1 MSKIEIALE
10 LFCSIFLG
18 WQSLEKGVLKLVI
31 ALGFFDF
38 FYGWQPLGGGILK
51 VEIAL
56 ELFLFLFLGGNSGKK
71 RVLEI

>member
-31 ALGFFDF
+31 ALDF
-38 FYGWQPLGGGILK
+38 FS
-51 VEIAL
+51 
-56 ELFLFLFLGGNSGKK
+56 LFLWVATLGEGNPES
-71 RVLEI
+71 